1 MKRTAVYPGTFDP
14 MTNGHVDL
22 IRRGCHIFDR
32 VLVAVLIDTEKA
44 PLFTVEERLHMIRAI
59 FRREPKVVVKSF
71 SGLLVEFMRKENARI
86 VVRGLRVVS
95 DFEHEFQMA
104 LMNRRLGPEVE
115 TLFLTPKE
123 ELSYTSSR
131 LVKQVHQLGGDVSG
145 LVPAVVH
152 RALDQEAAEA
162 TRLGALTRSDPRE
175 LPECLRDR
183 VGHGARPARRVEKQ
197 VLRLSFGGERA
208 VRRGRPR
215 TGTCSPGSSA
225 RSSGPGLSRCRRS
238 ARRGGSA
245 RAPR

>member
-32 VLVAVLIDTEKA
+32 VLVAVLIDTEKE
-44 PLFTVEERLHMIRAI
+44 PLFTVEERLAMIRAV

-71 SGLLVEFMRKENARI
+71 KGLLVDFMRKEHARI
-86 VVRGLRVVS
+86 VVRGLRAVS

-104 LMNRRLGPEVE
+104 LMNRRLGPQVE

-145 LVPAVVH
+145 LVPAVVQ
-152 RALDQEAAEA
+152 RALD
-162 TRLGALTRSDPRE
+162 RKIPN
-175 LPECLRDR
+175 
-183 VGHGARPARRVEKQ
+183 
-197 VLRLSFGGERA
+197 GG
-208 VRRGRPR
+208 
-215 TGTCSPGSSA
+215 
-225 RSSGPGLSRCRRS
+225 
-238 ARRGGSA
+238 
-245 RAPR
+245 

>member
-44 PLFTVEERLHMIRAI
+44 PLFTVEERLRMIRGI

-145 LVPAVVH
+145 LVPAIVH
-152 RALDQEAAEA
+152 RALI
-162 TRLGALTRSDPRE
+162 RKMPKG
-175 LPECLRDR
+175 
-183 VGHGARPARRVEKQ
+183 
-197 VLRLSFGGERA
+197 
-208 VRRGRPR
+208 
-215 TGTCSPGSSA
+215 
-225 RSSGPGLSRCRRS
+225 
-238 ARRGGSA
+238 
-245 RAPR
+245 

>member
-44 PLFTVEERLHMIRAI
+44 PLFTVEERLHMIRSI

-71 SGLLVEFMRKENARI
+71 RGLLVEFMRKENARI

-152 RALDQEAAEA
+152 RAL
-162 TRLGALTRSDPRE
+162 TRKIPN
-175 LPECLRDR
+175 
-183 VGHGARPARRVEKQ
+183 
-197 VLRLSFGGERA
+197 GG
-208 VRRGRPR
+208 
-215 TGTCSPGSSA
+215 
-225 RSSGPGLSRCRRS
+225 
-238 ARRGGSA
+238 
-245 RAPR
+245 

>member
-1 MKRTAVYPGTFDP
+1 
-14 MTNGHVDL
+14 
-22 IRRGCHIFDR
+22 
-32 VLVAVLIDTEKA
+32 
-44 PLFTVEERLHMIRAI
+44 
-59 FRREPKVVVKSF
+59 
-71 SGLLVEFMRKENARI
+71 MRKENARI

-145 LVPAVVH
+145 LVPPLVH
-152 RALDQEAAEA
+152 RALHEEAAE
-162 TRLGALTRSDPRE
+162 RLARPIAALLAAPPLEGRPRE
-175 LPECLRDR
+175 IPERLRDR
-183 VGHGARPARRVEKQ
+183 VGYGARPARRVEKQ

-215 TGTCSPGSSA
+215 NGTCSPGSSA
-225 RSSGPGLSRCRRS
+225 RSSGRGLVRCRRS
-238 ARRGGSA
+238 ARRGGTA

>member
-1 MKRTAVYPGTFDP
+1 VKRTAVYPGTFDP

-22 IRRGCHIFDR
+22 IRRGCNIFDR
-32 VLVAVLIDTEKA
+32 VLVSVLIDTEKA
-44 PLFTVEERLHMIRAI
+44 PLFTVEERLHMIRGI

-71 SGLLVEFMRKENARI
+71 SGLLVEFMRKEKARI

-145 LVPAVVH
+145 LVPAIVH
-152 RALDQEAAEA
+152 RALI
-162 TRLGALTRSDPRE
+162 RKMPN
-175 LPECLRDR
+175 
-183 VGHGARPARRVEKQ
+183 
-197 VLRLSFGGERA
+197 
-208 VRRGRPR
+208 GR
-215 TGTCSPGSSA
+215 
-225 RSSGPGLSRCRRS
+225 
-238 ARRGGSA
+238 
-245 RAPR
+245 